1 MAESPLMWPIAGV
14 FLVAFVSGIMSQPP
28 PSPPLSSPS
37 QAPATPPTS
46 GVVYSK
52 PYFNSTFFVHENL
65 LVVAGPGGDLN
76 KLQLGSV
83 VVVTDTIRKT
93 SDPSSKVLG
102 VFEGQYVQDGNETL
116 HVTATATIF
125 ADSENPYNT
134 TYEIV
139 GQRTSL
145 TSTDGLPLSVV
156 SGIQFNL
163 ETKEYFYGLI
173 GISFIHTVFTQS
185 TPQKL
190 SLVPSPSPSHPSDVE
205 VPQALQQNIFQI
217 SIFFCEDGR
226 CQF

>member
-134 TYEIV
+134 TYEVRI
-139 GQRTSL
+139 
-145 TSTDGLPLSVV
+145 
-156 SGIQFNL
+156 
-163 ETKEYFYGLI
+163 
-173 GISFIHTVFTQS
+173 
-185 TPQKL
+185 
-190 SLVPSPSPSHPSDVE
+190 
-205 VPQALQQNIFQI
+205 
-217 SIFFCEDGR
+217 
-226 CQF
+226 

>member
-1 MAESPLMWPIAGV
+1 MAESPLMLPITGL
-14 FLVAFVSGIMSQPP
+14 FLVACVSGIMSQK
-28 PSPPLSSPS
+28 PPLSSPS
-37 QAPATPPTS
+37 QAPAPSPTS

-125 ADSENPYNT
+125 ADSGNPYNT
-134 TYEIV
+134 TYEVRI
-139 GQRTSL
+139 
-145 TSTDGLPLSVV
+145 
-156 SGIQFNL
+156 
-163 ETKEYFYGLI
+163 
-173 GISFIHTVFTQS
+173 
-185 TPQKL
+185 
-190 SLVPSPSPSHPSDVE
+190 
-205 VPQALQQNIFQI
+205 
-217 SIFFCEDGR
+217 
-226 CQF
+226 